1 MPRNA
6 KLDAGIVLWQ
16 TAVKKRFLHVAICFH
31 ETETNTKGSPV
42 KMGAKKDEISRTRGR
57 ELCSPSPPSPNMQ
70 WLYLGWVMGELG
82 GGGGGRGK
90 GGGHAGLSN

>member
-16 TAVKKRFLHVAICFH
+16 TAVEKRFLAICFH

-42 KMGAKKDEISRTRGR
+42 KMGAKKT
-57 ELCSPSPPSPNMQ
+57 
-70 WLYLGWVMGELG
+70 
-82 GGGGGRGK
+82 K
-90 GGGHAGLSN
+90 